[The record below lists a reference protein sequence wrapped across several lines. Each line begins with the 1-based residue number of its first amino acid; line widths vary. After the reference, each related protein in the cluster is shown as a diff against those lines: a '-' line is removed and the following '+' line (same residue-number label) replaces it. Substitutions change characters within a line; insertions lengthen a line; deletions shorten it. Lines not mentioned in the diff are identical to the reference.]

1 MFIVET
7 SVFTRQVSKLLTDD
21 EYREL
26 QTVLINRPTAG
37 QVIVGSG
44 GLRKIRW
51 TMRGKGKR
59 GGVRVIY
66 YWIDLQ
72 ERVLMPYIYPKSER
86 DDLSQ
91 SQLKALRKIVEGE
104 YP

>member
-1 MFIVET
+1 MVIVET

-26 QTVLINRPTAG
+26 QTVLINRPNAG
-37 QVIVGSG
+37 PVIIGSG
-44 GLRKIRW
+44 DLRKIRW

-66 YWIDLQ
+66 YWIELQ
-72 ERVLMPYIYPKSER
+72 ERILMLYVYPKSAR
-86 DDLSQ
+86 DDLTQ
-91 SQLKALRKIVEGE
+91 SQLKVLKKIVEEE